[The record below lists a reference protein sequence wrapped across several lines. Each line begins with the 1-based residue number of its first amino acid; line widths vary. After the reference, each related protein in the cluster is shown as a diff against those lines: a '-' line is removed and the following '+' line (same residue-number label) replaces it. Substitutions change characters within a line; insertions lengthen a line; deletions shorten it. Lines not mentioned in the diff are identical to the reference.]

1 MQKIVLVVLMA
12 VVMAG
17 SVLAQEADLGKIV
30 VTPSR
35 AAEDAAVAP
44 SYVKVITREDI
55 AATGAVSVPEV
66 LAQEAGVHVV
76 NRGSVKNTTLDIG
89 GYNDA
94 AVSNVLVLLNGR
106 RLNPSDSSGP
116 DMAQIPLEAVERI
129 EVIRGGASVLY
140 GDNAVGGVVNIITR
154 KGWDGLSGAVAIEAG
169 SYGLRK
175 ESAQVSAGS
184 KAVTVYALG
193 STQEAKGYRA
203 NNVFRASDGQA
214 TVNWKAAA
222 LLQVGV
228 EGGWHEDHYGMPS
241 GLSVAQLVTLGRR
254 GTRKPDDDGATRD
267 RFIRFTADWT
277 PLDPGGD
284 FGTLSLDYTHRDRDI
299 YGVVYYPP
307 TDFEWTKTGALNDTA
322 GLKYT
327 INGTVAGKNAGL
339 VTGIDLGHDSS
350 HTLDEYY
357 SPVPG
362 GSSYQDIHIAREQ
375 QGYYARGE
383 YEVLN
388 HVTADIGTRYEK
400 AEYTFTNRSAL
411 TKTKAEPTASLWGGG
426 LKYDYAPGSNVF
438 IRADETF
445 RFLNTDEW
453 FSRWSGL
460 NTALKQQSGIDYRM
474 GIKQAFGEVAE
485 VRATPF
491 LTQNRHEIFLD
502 PTVWPGN
509 NGNYGRTRRLGVDAG
524 STFHLASLIEQSWL
538 KLADID
544 VDYSYL
550 DARFEGGVFD
560 AKKIPLV
567 PGHQV
572 SVGFDAIT
580 RAGLSWHVKTR
591 LMSAQFGI
599 NDDANTKPALKPS
612 IVTDTRVG
620 CKLKSS
626 WETFVGVNNIFN
638 ERYYDYLAYGTGGSA
653 SADYYPAMDRHY
665 IAGVKYTF

>member
-1 MQKIVLVVLMA
+1 
-12 VVMAG
+12 
-17 SVLAQEADLGKIV
+17 
-30 VTPSR
+30 
-35 AAEDAAVAP
+35 
-44 SYVKVITREDI
+44 
-55 AATGAVSVPEV
+55 
-66 LAQEAGVHVV
+66 
-76 NRGSVKNTTLDIG
+76 
-89 GYNDA
+89 
-94 AVSNVLVLLNGR
+94 
-106 RLNPSDSSGP
+106 
-116 DMAQIPLEAVERI
+116 
-129 EVIRGGASVLY
+129 
-140 GDNAVGGVVNIITR
+140 
-154 KGWDGLSGAVAIEAG
+154 
-169 SYGLRK
+169 
-175 ESAQVSAGS
+175 
-184 KAVTVYALG
+184 
-193 STQEAKGYRA
+193 
-203 NNVFRASDGQA
+203 
-214 TVNWKAAA
+214 
-222 LLQVGV
+222 
-228 EGGWHEDHYGMPS
+228 MPS
-241 GLSVAQLVTLGRR
+241 GLSVAQLETLGRR
-254 GTRKPDDDGATRD
+254 GTRKPGDDGATRD
-267 RFIRFTADWT
+267 RFIRFTTDWT

-284 FGTLSLDYTHRDRDI
+284 FGTLSMDYTHRDRDI

-362 GSSYQDIHIAREQ
+362 WSSYQDIHIARVQ
-375 QGYYARGE
+375 DGYYARGE
-383 YEVLN
+383 YEVLD

-411 TKTKAEPTASLWGGG
+411 TKTKAAPTATLWGGG
-426 LKYDYAPGSNVF
+426 LKYDYAPGSNFF

-474 GIKQAFGEVAE
+474 GVKHAFGDMAE
-485 VRATPF
+485 VRVTPF
-491 LTQNRHEIFLD
+491 LTRNSQEIFLD
-502 PTVWPGN
+502 PTVYPGN
-509 NGNYGRTRRLGVDAG
+509 NANYGRTRRLGVDAG

-538 KLADID
+538 KAADID

-580 RAGLSWHVKTR
+580 RVGFSWHVKTR

-620 CKLKSS
+620 YKLKSG

-638 ERYYDYLAYGTGGSA
+638 ERYYDYLAYGTGGSV
-653 SADYYPAMDRHY
+653 SADYYPAMDRNY